1 MVQLFMKWVNG
12 NKFSKQNIS
21 MKLLNQPLPFV
32 ARFAFAL
39 MAVTILVYW
48 LMVLQD
54 ILVPFFIS
62 IILSMSIFP
71 VANWLENKGLGRI
84 WAIILT
90 LLLFSGIAGFIIW
103 LASSQV
109 GSFGEMLPQLQTRFL
124 DLVNKLQL
132 WAEDNLHIAKQA
144 QIAKLRQY
152 GSGMLSSGG
161 SVFTTALST
170 TGNVLGNMLLIPIYM
185 FFLLYYRDF
194 FKMFFYKLFSG
205 INRSKID
212 LILTKIY
219 VAVQGYLTGL
229 VTVTLI
235 VGTLN
240 TIGLLILGIDYAVFF
255 GFLAAAL
262 LIIPFIGILIGSI
275 LPIIVALITKDSPM
289 YAVGVAGVFVF
300 VQFLEG
306 NFITPQIVGSK
317 ISINGLVAIIA
328 LLLGSALWGIAGMA
342 LSLPTIAILKV
353 IFDNVEDLKPYGYLM
368 GEPDHDRLLELRKRK
383 IKDFVPDLM
392 DSIVETTEDVRAIV
406 RGGRR
411 KKPGKIE

>member
-1 MVQLFMKWVNG
+1 
-12 NKFSKQNIS
+12 
-21 MKLLNQPLPFV
+21 MKLMNQRLPFI
-32 ARFAFAL
+32 AKFAFAL
-39 MAVTILVYW
+39 IVVTILVYW
-48 LMVLQD
+48 LVVLQD
-54 ILVPFFIS
+54 ILVPLFVS

-71 VANWLENKGLGRI
+71 IANWLENRGLGRV
-84 WAIILT
+84 WAVTIT
-90 LLLFSGIAGFIIW
+90 LILFSVIAGSIVW
-103 LASSQV
+103 LASTQI

-124 DLVNKLQL
+124 DLANKLQL
-132 WAEDNLHIAKQA
+132 WAEDNFHIAKQA
-144 QIAKLRQY
+144 QIARLKQY

-161 SVFTTALST
+161 TVFTTALAT
-170 TGNVLGNMLLIPIYM
+170 TSNLLGNMLLIPIYM

-194 FKMFFYKLFSG
+194 FKMFFYKLFENV
-205 INRSKID
+205 NRSKID
-212 LILTKIY
+212 VVLNKIY
-219 VAVQGYLTGL
+219 AAVHSYLTGL

-240 TIGLLILGIDYAVFF
+240 TIGLLALGIDYAVFF

-328 LLLGSALWGIAGMA
+328 LLLGAALWGISGMA

-353 IFDNVEDLKPYGYLM
+353 IFDHVEALKPYGYLM
-368 GEPDHDRLLELRKRK
+368 GEPDHDRLLEIKKRNMK
-383 IKDFVPDLM
+383 NFVPDLVG
-392 DSIVETTEDVRAIV
+392 SIVETTADVKAIV
-406 RGGRR
+406 KGTKR
-411 KKPGKIE
+411 KKQEKIE

>member
-1 MVQLFMKWVNG
+1 
-12 NKFSKQNIS
+12 
-21 MKLLNQPLPFV
+21 MKLMNQHLPFI
-32 ARFAFAL
+32 AKFAFAL
-39 MAVTILVYW
+39 IAVTILVYW
-48 LMVLQD
+48 LVVLQD
-54 ILVPFFIS
+54 ILVPLFIS

-71 VANWLENKGLGRI
+71 VANWLENRGLGRV
-84 WAIILT
+84 WAVTIT
-90 LLLFSGIAGFIIW
+90 LILFSVIAGVIIW
-103 LASSQV
+103 LASTQI

-124 DLVNKLQL
+124 DWGNKIQL
-132 WAEDNLHIAKQA
+132 WAENTFHIARKA

-152 GSGMLSSGG
+152 GTGILSSGG
-161 SVFTTALST
+161 IVFTTALST
-170 TGNVLGNMLLIPIYM
+170 TSNVLGNMLLIPIYM

-194 FKMFFYKLFSG
+194 FKMFFYKVFKG
-205 INRSKID
+205 ISRSKID
-212 LILTKIY
+212 AVLTKIY
-219 VAVQGYLTGL
+219 AAVHSYLTGL

-240 TIGLLILGIDYAVFF
+240 TIGLLALGIDYAVFF

-289 YAVGVAGVFVF
+289 SAVGVAGVFIF

-328 LLLGSALWGIAGMA
+328 LLLGSALWGISGMA

-353 IFDNVEDLKPYGYLM
+353 IFDHVDALKPYGYLM
-368 GEPDHDRLLELRKRK
+368 GEPDHDRLLESKKRK
-383 IKDFVPDLM
+383 MKDFVPDLVG
-392 DSIVETTEDVRAIV
+392 SIVETTEDVKAIV
-406 RGGRR
+406 KGKRR
-411 KKPGKIE
+411 KKQEKID

>member
-1 MVQLFMKWVNG
+1 
-12 NKFSKQNIS
+12 
-21 MKLLNQPLPFV
+21 MKLMNQKLPFI
-32 ARFAFAL
+32 AKFAFAL
-39 MAVTILVYW
+39 IAVTILVYW
-48 LMVLQD
+48 LVVLKD
-54 ILVPFFIS
+54 ILVPFFIA

-71 VANWLENKGLGRI
+71 IANWLENKGLGRVL
-84 WAIILT
+84 AVTLT
-90 LLLFSGIAGFIIW
+90 LILFSVIAGCVIW
-103 LASSQV
+103 LATTQI

-124 DLVNKLQL
+124 DLANKLQL
-132 WAEDNLHIAKQA
+132 WAENNFHIARQA
-144 QIAKLRQY
+144 QITKLKQY

-161 SVFTTALST
+161 TVFTTALST

-194 FKMFFYKLFSG
+194 FKMFFYKLFNDV
-205 INRSKID
+205 NRSKID
-212 LILTKIY
+212 IVLTKIY
-219 VAVQGYLTGL
+219 AAVHGYLTGL

-240 TIGLLILGIDYAVFF
+240 TIGLLVLGIDYAVFF

-262 LIIPFIGILIGSI
+262 LIIPFVGILIGSI

-317 ISINGLVAIIA
+317 ISINGLIAIIA

-353 IFDNVEDLKPYGYLM
+353 IFDNVDELKPYGYLM
-368 GEPDHDRLLELRKRK
+368 GEPDHDRLLELKKRK
-383 IKDFVPDLM
+383 MKYFVPDLVG
-392 DSIVETTEDVRAIV
+392 SIVETTEDVRAIV
-406 RGGRR
+406 NGRRR
-411 KKPGKIE
+411 KKPEKIN

>member
-1 MVQLFMKWVNG
+1 
-12 NKFSKQNIS
+12 
-21 MKLLNQPLPFV
+21 MKLMNQPLPFI

-48 LMVLQD
+48 LLVLQD

-71 VANWLENKGLGRI
+71 IANWLENKGLGRV
-84 WAIILT
+84 WAVTLT
-90 LLLFSGIAGFIIW
+90 LILFSVMAGVIVW
-103 LASSQV
+103 LASTQIAN
-109 GSFGEMLPQLQTRFL
+109 FGEMLPQLQAKFS
-124 DLVNKLQL
+124 VWGNKIQS
-132 WAEDNLHIAKQA
+132 WAENIFHVGKKA

-152 GSGMLSSGG
+152 GTGMLSSGG
-161 SVFTTALST
+161 SIFSTALAT

-194 FKMFFYKLFSG
+194 FKMFFYKVFQST
-205 INRSKID
+205 NRSKID
-212 LILTKIY
+212 IVLSKIY
-219 VAVQGYLTGL
+219 VAVHGYLTGL

-262 LIIPFIGILIGSI
+262 LVIPFIGILIGSI
-275 LPIIVALITKDSPM
+275 LPIIIALITKDSPM

-317 ISINGLVAIIA
+317 ISINGMVAIIA
-328 LLLGSALWGIAGMA
+328 LLLGSALWGISGMA

-353 IFDNVEDLKPYGYLM
+353 IFDNVDELKPYGYLM
-368 GEPDHDRLLELRKRK
+368 GEPDHDRLLELKRRKM
-383 IKDFVPDLM
+383 KDFVPDLVG
-392 DSIVETTEDVRAIV
+392 SIVETTEDMRAIV
-406 RGGRR
+406 NGKRR
-411 KKPGKIE
+411 KKPEKID

>member
-1 MVQLFMKWVNG
+1 M
-12 NKFSKQNIS
+12 I
-21 MKLLNQPLPFV
+21 NQKLPFI
-32 ARFAFAL
+32 AKFAFAL
-39 MAVTILVYW
+39 ISVTVLVYW

-71 VANWLENKGLGRI
+71 VANWLENRGLGRV
-84 WAIILT
+84 WAVTFT
-90 LLLFSGIAGFIIW
+90 LLLFSVIAGFILW
-103 LASSQV
+103 LASTQIAN
-109 GSFGEMLPQLQTRFL
+109 FGEMLPQLQTKFSGWG
-124 DLVNKLQL
+124 NTIQS
-132 WAEDNLHIAKQA
+132 WAERTFHVGRKA

-152 GSGMLSSGG
+152 GTGMLSTGG
-161 SVFTTALST
+161 SFFTTALAT
-170 TGNVLGNMLLIPIYM
+170 TSNVLGNMLLIPIYM

-194 FKMFFYKLFSG
+194 FKMFFYKLFKG
-205 INRSKID
+205 ISRQKID
-212 LILTKIY
+212 TVLTKIY
-219 VAVQGYLTGL
+219 QAVHSYLTGL

-235 VGTLN
+235 VGSLN
-240 TIGLLILGIDYAVFF
+240 TIGLVALGIDYAVFF

-289 YAVGVAGVFVF
+289 YAVGVAGVFIF

-328 LLLGSALWGIAGMA
+328 LLLGSALWGISGMA

-353 IFDNVEDLKPYGYLM
+353 IFDNVPDLKPYGYLM
-368 GEPDHDRLLELRKRK
+368 GEPDHDRLLEFKKRK
-383 IKDFVPDLM
+383 MKDFVPDLV
-392 DSIVETTEDVRAIV
+392 DSIVETTEDVKAIV
-406 RGGRR
+406 KGKRRR
-411 KKPGKIE
+411 KQDKMD